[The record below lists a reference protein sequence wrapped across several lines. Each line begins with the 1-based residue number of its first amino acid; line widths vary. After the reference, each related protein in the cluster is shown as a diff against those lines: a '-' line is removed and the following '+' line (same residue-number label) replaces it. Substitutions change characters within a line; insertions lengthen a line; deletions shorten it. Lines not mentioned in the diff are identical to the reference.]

1 MMFYSED
8 ESVYNYILNNAKLI
22 FYTTKLVTKTED
34 IQYARIQTSADMS
47 DFRGTITGSA
57 FTGGYIGYTML
68 VNSTDTTYA
77 RTTAENVR
85 KLTLNQPS
93 EETVVDKV
101 CNANVQ
107 TSEVQMYVTGT
118 VGGGSVTSDTYVGG
132 LVGYDDANTFYVSRM
147 RRTGLL

>member
-1 MMFYSED
+1 M
-8 ESVYNYILNNAKLI
+8 
-22 FYTTKLVTKTED
+22 VTKTED

-118 VGGGSVTSDTYVGG
+118 VGGGSV
-132 LVGYDDANTFYVSRM
+132 R
-147 RRTGLL
+147 